1 MATTLEIINGIS
13 QVLSN
18 SYDGAFDDTGEP
30 VKIGLRREE
39 GNPLVD
45 ARIMDGFGANI
56 AGERL
61 HIKYHVELPL
71 KEVHSNGFEGEMES
85 MVEKV
90 KSFIQKEYKKVTK
103 SSLSLSDPSEVDAM
117 RFCFNGDLPLFGS
130 TKGNF
135 GHSLVAAVHA
145 GSKHVRIISFSDW
158 SEHLSKYFSPRASG
172 GKQPR
177 DKAAAPPAT
186 ACLRRAAVLGDDD
199 GLDLGECLLQR

>member
-103 SSLSLSDPSEVDAM
+103 SSLSLSDPSEVDVLVEYVS
-117 RFCFNGDLPLFGS
+117 RIRCSVKVHKCYKIGS
-130 TKGNF
+130 IPIEPEKEIDPDFKKMVN
-135 GHSLVAAVHA
+135 L
-145 GSKHVRIISFSDW
+145 
-158 SEHLSKYFSPRASG
+158 G
-172 GKQPR
+172 GLKQE
-177 DKAAAPPAT
+177 A
-186 ACLRRAAVLGDDD
+186 
-199 GLDLGECLLQR
+199 